1 MQTKRGVEM
10 DAKIM
15 KMAEQVAIVK
25 SAVADRAIVVIEK
38 YRNGKS
44 HGRSVASILSEL
56 FEAANDTV
64 ERMLVDATMKK

>member
-1 MQTKRGVEM
+1 M

-15 KMAEQVAIVK
+15 KLAEQVATVK

-38 YRNGKS
+38 YRNGKI
-44 HGRSVASILSEL
+44 HGRAVASILSEL